1 MLNSSLKFSKP
12 HTGSTVRDCTDFWH
26 IQRCHNLLH
35 LVLPKIKD
43 SSNSEFLKI
52 QNTDI
57 WKYILNILHL
67 ITVNYKY
74 TNELFGQSMLS

>member
-35 LVLPKIKD
+35 LVLPNIKD
-43 SSNSEFLKI
+43 SSNS
-52 QNTDI
+52 I

>member
-1 MLNSSLKFSKP
+1 MSQSVTFGFAKYKN
-12 HTGSTVRDCTDFWH
+12 
-26 IQRCHNLLH
+26 
-35 LVLPKIKD
+35 
-43 SSNSEFLKI
+43 SSNS
-52 QNTDI
+52 I